1 MSVWALLSFVALVLA
16 GLPPTYFAL
25 RLRSSDRPYAGL
37 SLLFAAALLIHGLY
51 HLLDFLSV
59 SQVLVFFSETVSAA
73 LLLTFA
79 LAYWPQRGRA

>member
-25 RLRSSDRPYAGL
+25 RLRSSNRPYASL
-37 SLLFAAALLIHGLY
+37 SLLLAMALLIHGLY
-51 HLLDFLSV
+51 HLLEVLSL
-59 SQVLVFFSETVSAA
+59 SQLAVFFTDSVSAA
-73 LLLTFA
+73 LLLAFA